1 MTLEKPMTKLLEAH
15 LETGRISNLPT
26 VWSNVFVGYVLAGA
40 TTNLLYL
47 LCLLVASS
55 LLYVGGCY
63 LGDAKDVEFDTQH
76 KPTRPIPSGI
86 MKRSTCW
93 IMGWSMMILGI
104 VGFAIIA
111 QSQWQAIVYGAIP
124 LSTVII
130 CYAFIHKSVPA
141 IGLPLIAAC
150 RGLLLFSSFLTFYL
164 ESRTDHQAVISN
176 FPMWLIII
184 PSLGLALYTFG
195 FASVART
202 ESSAKKV
209 DLAGLLKLTMLSI
222 PLVVIGIF
230 YATISI
236 QYLPM
241 VAIAILIYASWLILA
256 FSKIQINKGDYVSK
270 CLAGFALLDMVFIA
284 HSGYVNA
291 LICLALFGAAIMLQK
306 IAPAT

>member
-130 CYAFIHKSVPA
+130 CYAFIHK
-141 IGLPLIAAC
+141 
-150 RGLLLFSSFLTFYL
+150 
-164 ESRTDHQAVISN
+164 ISN